1 MIKKLLKKIF
11 NIFGLAIYRYKK
23 SNIYTDLENFIP
35 FGDEKNSDKEN
46 LLYYEGLKK
55 SQNIQSDNFS
65 KRLRYYSLQ
74 QIISYILNKNE
85 VSDFVECGCWKGH
98 SSFIIS
104 KLITSSKK
112 KINLHIFASFEGLSV
127 STKND
132 QGFHLRDQSEKD
144 RVAKYFSS
152 SEEFLKKEVLNEFD
166 FVKVYKGWI
175 PERFNEIEEKK
186 FSLIHLDVDLYEPT
200 YESLKFFFPRLKN
213 GGVIICD
220 DYNFIAFPGAKKAW
234 DDYFKDKNYSQFY
247 KVPFGACFLIK

>member
-1 MIKKLLKKIF
+1 M
-11 NIFGLAIYRYKK
+11 
-23 SNIYTDLENFIP
+23 
-35 FGDEKNSDKEN
+35 
-46 LLYYEGLKK
+46 KK

-112 KINLHIFASFEGLSV
+112 KINLHIFDSFEGLSV

-152 SEEFLKKEVLNEFD
+152 SEE
-166 FVKVYKGWI
+166 
-175 PERFNEIEEKK
+175 